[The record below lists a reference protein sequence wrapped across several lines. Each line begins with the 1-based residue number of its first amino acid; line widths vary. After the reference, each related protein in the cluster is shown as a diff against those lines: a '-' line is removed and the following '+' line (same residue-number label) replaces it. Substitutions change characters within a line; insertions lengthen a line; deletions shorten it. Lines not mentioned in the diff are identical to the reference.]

1 MCLADGGKPQMID
14 FMSVDLLLLLVA
26 APFIG
31 SFLSV
36 LVLRLP
42 AGEDV
47 VFTRSHCRSCQHPLG
62 VRDLIPIASWL
73 ISRGRCRHCGT
84 QVDALYPLME
94 LASVLVVVWAA
105 LVVDAEAL
113 MVTVVFGWVLLAL
126 AVMDLHSLFL
136 ADALTLP
143 LIPTGLAFCLWLEP
157 EAIWAHVAGAVAGA
171 AVLAALSWGYFRL
184 RGREGLGLGDVK
196 LMAAAGAWVGV
207 GGLGTVILWAV
218 MVNAIMIALDHLR
231 GRPLSATTQVP
242 LGTGLATG
250 LWLTWLYGPVSIA

>member
-1 MCLADGGKPQMID
+1 MIGVPS
-14 FMSVDLLLLLVA
+14 FDLMLLLVA

-36 LVLRLP
+36 LVVRLP

-47 VFTRSHCRSCQHPLG
+47 VFSGSHCRSCQHPLG
-62 VRDLIPIASWL
+62 VADLIPLLSWL
-73 ISRGRCRHCGT
+73 LSRGKCRHCGA

-94 LASVLVVVWAA
+94 LASVLIVIWAAQVVGSQA
-105 LVVDAEAL
+105 LVV
-113 MVTVVFGWVLLAL
+113 TVLFGWVLLAL
-126 AVMDLHSLFL
+126 AVMDLRSMFL
-136 ADALTLP
+136 TDVLTLP
-143 LIPTGLAFCLWLEP
+143 LVPAGLAVCLWLEP
-157 EAIWAHVAGAVAGA
+157 DAIWVHVAGAVAGA
-171 AVLAALSWGYFRL
+171 AVLLALSWAYFRL

-218 MVNAIMIALDHLR
+218 MVNALMLAAEAAR
-231 GRPLSATTQVP
+231 GRPMSATTQVP

>member
-1 MCLADGGKPQMID
+1 MIG
-14 FMSVDLLLLLVA
+14 FISVDLLFLLVA

-42 AGEDV
+42 EGEDV
-47 VFTRSHCRSCQHPLG
+47 VFSRSHCRSCQHPLD

-73 ISRGRCRHCGT
+73 ISRGRCRHCGA
-84 QVDALYPLME
+84 QVGSLYPLME
-94 LASVLVVVWAA
+94 IASVLVVVWAA
-105 LVVDAEAL
+105 LVVDDEAL
-113 MVTVVFGWVLLAL
+113 MVSVIFGWVLLAL
-126 AVMDLHSLFL
+126 AVMDLRSMFL

-143 LIPTGLAFCLWLEP
+143 LIPAGLAFCLWLEP
-157 EAIWAHVAGAVAGA
+157 EAIWAHVAGAAAGA

-218 MVNAIMIALDHLR
+218 MVNAIMLALEAMR
-231 GRPLSATTQVP
+231 GRTLSGTTQVP

>member
-1 MCLADGGKPQMID
+1 MID
-14 FMSVDLLLLLVA
+14 FMSVDLFFLLVA

-42 AGEDV
+42 EGEDV
-47 VFTRSHCRSCQHPLG
+47 VFSRSHCRSCQHPLG

-73 ISRGRCRHCGT
+73 ISRGRCRHCGA
-84 QVDALYPLME
+84 QVDVLYPLME

-113 MVTVVFGWVLLAL
+113 MVTVMFGWALLAL
-126 AVMDLHSLFL
+126 AVMDLRSLFL

-207 GGLGTVILWAV
+207 AGLGTVILWAV
-218 MVNAIMIALDHLR
+218 MVNAIMIALDTLR